1 MAFAY
6 FPHTEDDIRQML
18 DRIGVESLEDLYSDV
33 PQDVIYRE
41 EYDLPD
47 AMSEHEV
54 RQYFEALA
62 DQNTSLFCL
71 CGLGAYDHYSPAV
84 IPHIISRSEFLTAYT
99 PYQPEVSQGTLRYI
113 FEYQSMITDLTGMDC
128 TNASMYD
135 GATAA
140 AEAMM
145 MAMAATKK
153 KTRVLLSEGLLP
165 QVVKVVK
172 TYAKFKGIGVTMIP
186 CLDGVTSYGSLLTE
200 LAVGDV
206 AGVLVPGINKY
217 GIIEDF
223 TGFADAV
230 HAQKG
235 LFIVYSDPSSLAV
248 IKTPADWG
256 ADIACGDSQT
266 LGIPLS
272 YGGPYVGFLA
282 CTKDHVRKL
291 PGRIV
296 GATKDVNGKR
306 AYVLTLQAREQHIRR
321 EKATS
326 NICSNQSLMALYVT
340 VYMSLM
346 GPKGLREVNELCYG
360 GAHYLHDRLLETGL
374 FDKAFDKPFLKEF
387 TLKTKVPAQR
397 IQDALQLIGVFGA
410 VEVEQGLVNFCV
422 TEKVSKES
430 VDAIVGYLAEEVAL

>member
-6 FPHTEDDIRQML
+6 FPHTGDDIRQML
-18 DRIGVESLEDLYSDV
+18 DRIGMGSLEDLYSDV
-33 PQDVIYRE
+33 PQDVIYRQ

-54 RQYFEALA
+54 RQYFEELA
-62 DQNTSLFCL
+62 EQNTNLFCL

-84 IPHIISRSEFLTAYT
+84 IPYIISRSEYLTAYT

-113 FEYQSMITDLTGMDC
+113 FEYQSMITELTGMDC

-145 MAMAATKK
+145 MAMASTKK

-165 QVVKVVK
+165 QVVNVVR
-172 TYAKFKGIGVTMIP
+172 TYAKFNGVELGFIP
-186 CLDGVTSYGSLLTE
+186 CLDGATSYGAMLAE
-200 LAVGDV
+200 LAAGDV

-235 LFIVYSDPSSLAV
+235 LFMVYSDPSSLAV
-248 IKTPADWG
+248 LRTPGEWG
-256 ADIACGDSQT
+256 ADVVCGDSQS
-266 LGIPLS
+266 LGLPLS
-272 YGGPYVGFLA
+272 YGGPYAGFLA
-282 CTKDHVRKL
+282 CRKDYVRKL

-296 GATKDVNGKR
+296 GATRDVDGKR

-346 GPKGLREVNELCYG
+346 GPQGLRQVNELSYG

-374 FDKAFDKPFLKEF
+374 FGKIFDKPFLKEF
-387 TLKTKVPAQR
+387 TLKSFIPVETL
-397 IQDALQLIGVFGA
+397 QDALQMIGVFGA
-410 VEVEQGLVNFCV
+410 VEVEEGLVNFCV
-422 TEKVSKES
+422 TEKVSRENIDAVVEYLKELG
-430 VDAIVGYLAEEVAL
+430 A

>member
-1 MAFAY
+1 
-6 FPHTEDDIRQML
+6 
-18 DRIGVESLEDLYSDV
+18 
-33 PQDVIYRE
+33 
-41 EYDLPD
+41 
-47 AMSEHEV
+47 
-54 RQYFEALA
+54 
-62 DQNTSLFCL
+62 
-71 CGLGAYDHYSPAV
+71 V
-84 IPHIISRSEFLTAYT
+84 IPYIISRSEYLTAYT

-113 FEYQSMITDLTGMDC
+113 FEYQSMITELTGMDC

-145 MAMAATKK
+145 MAMASTKK

-165 QVVKVVK
+165 QVVNVVR
-172 TYAKFKGIGVTMIP
+172 TYAKFNGVELGFIP
-186 CLDGVTSYGSLLTE
+186 CLDGATSYGAMLAE
-200 LAVGDV
+200 LAAGDV

-235 LFIVYSDPSSLAV
+235 LFMVYSDPSSLAV
-248 IKTPADWG
+248 LRTPGEWG
-256 ADIACGDSQT
+256 ADVVCGDSQS
-266 LGIPLS
+266 LGLPLS
-272 YGGPYVGFLA
+272 YGGPYAGFLA
-282 CTKDHVRKL
+282 CRKDYVRKL

-296 GATKDVNGKR
+296 GATRDVDGKR

-346 GPKGLREVNELCYG
+346 GPQGLRQVNELSYG

-374 FDKAFDKPFLKEF
+374 FGKIFDKPFLKEF
-387 TLKTKVPAQR
+387 TLKSLIPVETL
-397 IQDALQLIGVFGA
+397 QDALQMIGVFGA
-410 VEVEQGLVNFCV
+410 VEVEEGLVNFCV
-422 TEKVSKES
+422 TEKVSRENIDAVVEYLKELG
-430 VDAIVGYLAEEVAL
+430 A

>member
-6 FPHTEDDIRQML
+6 FPHTGDDIRQML
-18 DRIGVESLEDLYSDV
+18 DRIGMGSLEDLYSDV
-33 PQDVIYRE
+33 PQDVIYRQ

-54 RQYFEALA
+54 RQYFEELA
-62 DQNTSLFCL
+62 EQNTNLFCL

-84 IPHIISRSEFLTAYT
+84 IPYIISRSEYLTAYT

-113 FEYQSMITDLTGMDC
+113 FEYQSMITELTGMDC

-145 MAMAATKK
+145 MAMASTKK

-165 QVVKVVK
+165 QVVNVVR
-172 TYAKFKGIGVTMIP
+172 TYAKFNGVELGFIP
-186 CLDGVTSYGSLLTE
+186 CLDGATSYGAMLAE
-200 LAVGDV
+200 LAAGDV

-235 LFIVYSDPSSLAV
+235 LFMVYSDPSSLAV
-248 IKTPADWG
+248 LRTPGEWG
-256 ADIACGDSQT
+256 ADVVCGDSQS
-266 LGIPLS
+266 LGLPLS

-282 CTKDHVRKL
+282 CRKDYVRKL

-296 GATKDVNGKR
+296 GATRDVHGKR

-346 GPKGLREVNELCYG
+346 GPQGLRQVNELSYG

-374 FDKAFDKPFLKEF
+374 FGKIFDKPFLKEF
-387 TLKTKVPAQR
+387 TLKSLIPVEAL
-397 IQDALQLIGVFGA
+397 QDALQMIGVFGA
-410 VEVEQGLVNFCV
+410 VEVEEGLVNFCV
-422 TEKVSKES
+422 TEKVSRENIDAVVEYLKELG
-430 VDAIVGYLAEEVAL
+430 A